1 MKYKKFYIILLSIVI
16 TNYIFWFYQLNFC
29 TINPHLLKS
38 IILVIPITFMISI
51 VWLLKREKIKDILGI
66 IITIGLIVISIVLN
80 FFILVFVA
88 VDEGTSYENNPLRY
102 EHIYNIAGYDI
113 YTYQFPNKIP
123 NDILDSNN
131 VRFFYCPQFLQG
143 GFNLELLFEMDHSD
157 IDSYISNFSH
167 DIQKEI
173 EINSEN
179 KHDLNS
185 YGIHEPRFL
194 FNNNEYDNFLKEAK
208 FYILKSEPYKV
219 NNWNHGIV
227 QYMAKNEL
235 ERRLL
240 LVTQVW

>member
-1 MKYKKFYIILLSIVI
+1 MKYKKFYIIILSILI
-16 TNYIFWFYQLNFC
+16 ISYIFWFYQLHFC
-29 TINPHLLKS
+29 TINPHLLES
-38 IILVIPITFMISI
+38 IILAIPIAFMILI
-51 VWLLKREKIKDILGI
+51 VVLLKREKLKDTLGI
-66 IITIGLIVISIVLN
+66 IITIGLIVISIILN

-102 EHIYNIAGYDI
+102 KHIYNIAGYDT

-131 VRFFYCPQFLQG
+131 VKFFYCPQFLQG
-143 GFNLELLFEMDHSD
+143 GFNFELLLKMDNSD
-157 IDSYISNFSH
+157 IDEYISKFSGN
-167 DIQKEI
+167 IQEEI

-179 KHDLNS
+179 KENLDL

-194 FNNNEYDNFLKEAK
+194 FDNNEYDDFLKEAK

-235 ERRLL
+235 EKKLL